1 MVVPMTHDERKQMEL
16 KRKQDYLDREF
27 GSLAGKT
34 VSGIRAMTDRELSE
48 MMWYQGEVG
57 VVLEFTDGTYL
68 ILSKD
73 EEGNGAGF
81 GFLGNYGTPTDTT
94 ARQELFA

>member
-1 MVVPMTHDERKQMEL
+1 MTHDERKKEM
-16 KRKQDYLDREF
+16 KQIDKQNYLDREF

-34 VSGIRAMTDRELSE
+34 VSAVRAMSDREVAE
-48 MMWYQGEVG
+48 MLWYDGEVG
-57 VVLEFTDGTYL
+57 IVLEFTDGTYL

-81 GFLGNYGTPTDTT
+81 GFLGNYGATADST
-94 ARQELFA
+94 ARQDLFA

>member
-1 MVVPMTHDERKQMEL
+1 MDKQA
-16 KRKQDYLDREF
+16 YVNREF
-27 GSLAGKT
+27 GSLIGKT
-34 VSGIRAMTDRELSE
+34 VASIRSMSDTELEE
-48 MMWYQGEVG
+48 MMWYKGEIG

-81 GFLGNYGTPTDTT
+81 GFLGNYGKPVDST
-94 ARQELFA
+94 ARQDLFA

>member
-1 MVVPMTHDERKQMEL
+1 MLSTTTHDERKQMD
-16 KRKQDYLDREF
+16 KQAYVDREF
-27 GSLAGKT
+27 GSLIGKT
-34 VSGIRAMTDRELSE
+34 VASIRTMSDTELEE
-48 MMWYQGEVG
+48 MMWYKGEVG

-81 GFLGNYGTPTDTT
+81 GFLGTYGTPVDST
-94 ARQELFA
+94 ARQDLFA

>member
-1 MVVPMTHDERKQMEL
+1 MENTERQERYNKYVQVQFGEL
-16 KRKQDYLDREF
+16 V
-27 GSLAGKT
+27 GKT
-34 VSGIRAMTDRELSE
+34 VSGVRALTDSE
-48 MMWYQGEVG
+48 VADLLWYDGEVG

-81 GFLGNYGTPTDTT
+81 GFLGTYGATADST

>member
-1 MVVPMTHDERKQMEL
+1 MKQID
-16 KRKQDYLDREF
+16 KQNYLDREF

-34 VSGIRAMTDRELSE
+34 VSGVRAMSDREIAE
-48 MMWYQGEVG
+48 MLWYDGEVG
-57 VVLEFTDGTYL
+57 IVLEFTDGTYL

-73 EEGNGAGF
+73 EEGNGAGYA
-81 GFLGNYGTPTDTT
+81 FLGNYGKPTDTT

>member
-1 MVVPMTHDERKQMEL
+1 MEMQ
-16 KRKQDYLDREF
+16 RKQDYLDREF
-27 GSLAGKT
+27 GSLVGKT
-34 VSGIRAMTDRELSE
+34 VSGIRAMSDRELDE
-48 MMWYQGEVG
+48 MMWYKGEVG

-81 GFLGNYGTPTDTT
+81 GFLGNYGKPVDPT